1 MSRYWYSI
9 LKCPVIGTFT
19 LLPIRFRIHSQTDA
33 GRTAAGF
40 VDKQVARVLR
50 YKSRR
55 HNPHTHY
62 RKTEKNQVLHGD
74 TSTLRTASSTQLTV
88 QQYTE
93 YNTVRTHDV
102 FLERLTSL
110 SIFICLLLIRKL
122 YKYFIYGPEAHTK
135 TSGNVRATVE
145 TQQLTVDRTA
155 PYGVWSN
162 SHTPTS

>member
-1 MSRYWYSI
+1 MILYGCPATGTVSLSVPSLVRLSYCRYGLGFI
-9 LKCPVIGTFT
+9 VRLMPVERQQG
-19 LLPIRFRIHSQTDA
+19 LLINRLHECCATNR
-33 GRTAAGF
+33 
-40 VDKQVARVLR
+40 VDI
-50 YKSRR
+50 
-55 HNPHTHY
+55 TH
-62 RKTEKNQVLHGD
+62 